1 MDKIMVIKCTI
12 HVCSI
17 LLLVWRLHPLLY
29 LKKITSPLSPWPFLS
44 VSRALGLFGIVTAS
58 LFHGK
63 SKLNSPNALRLTCV
77 GCPLATANRGSWTER
92 PKISKAT
99 SQPRYAYKLRDFLAP
114 GPKQGQD
121 FIGTVWIS
129 KWSFLHGSP
138 KTWRLILGHR
148 RDWCEAVCWYPRL
161 E

>member
-63 SKLNSPNALRLTCV
+63 SKLNSPKALRLTCV

-99 SQPRYAYKLRDFLAP
+99 SQPRYAYKLRDFLAS
-114 GPKQGQD
+114 GP
-121 FIGTVWIS
+121 
-129 KWSFLHGSP
+129 
-138 KTWRLILGHR
+138 R
-148 RDWCEAVCWYPRL
+148 PRL
-161 E
+161 HRYRLNKQVIIFARVTEDLETHTRSPERLMWSSLLVS